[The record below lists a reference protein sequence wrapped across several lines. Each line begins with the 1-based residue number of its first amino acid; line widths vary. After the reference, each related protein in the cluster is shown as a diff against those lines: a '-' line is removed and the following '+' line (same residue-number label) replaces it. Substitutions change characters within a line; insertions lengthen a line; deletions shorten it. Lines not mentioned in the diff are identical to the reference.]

1 MNKINEMN
9 TQKNRNSGE
18 TETIEVERNENV
30 NKLYPQRE
38 IFIHERMVTFILKD
52 LLRTG
57 ENS

>member
-1 MNKINEMN
+1 MNK
-9 TQKNRNSGE
+9 QKNRNSGE

>member
-1 MNKINEMN
+1 MNKINQMN
-9 TQKNRNSGE
+9 KQKNRNSGE